1 MLSVEVI
8 TVGAIE
14 ENCYVVYCEQH
25 RSAIIV
31 DPGDSGKR
39 IIKFLENKKLIP
51 KMVLN
56 THCHADHT
64 GAVGALVE
72 HFAIPF
78 VCHKDD
84 EWMLTDPAQREMADY
99 LGVKP
104 PPKNSSAVSDGEIV
118 DICDDFSLKVIHTPG
133 HTPGGICFLAGGRF
147 LISGDT
153 LFRSSIG
160 RSDLPGGDHE
170 TLVQSIKEKLLT
182 LPDDTVIYPGH
193 GETSDISYEK
203 KHNPFL
209 MQTEGRT

>member
-1 MLSVEVI
+1 MLNIEVI

-14 ENCYVVYCEQH
+14 ENCNVVYCEKH
-25 RSAIIV
+25 LSAIIV
-31 DPGDSGKR
+31 DPGDSGKK
-39 IIKFLENKKLIP
+39 IIKFIEDKKLIP

-72 HFAIPF
+72 HFGIPF
-78 VCHKDD
+78 VCHKED
-84 EWMLTDPAQREMADY
+84 EWMLEDLAQREMADY
-99 LGVKP
+99 LGIKP
-104 PPKNSSAVSDGEIV
+104 PPKNNSSISDGEV
-118 DICDDFSLKVIHTPG
+118 VNPCDDFSLKVIHTPG
-133 HTPGGICFLAGGRF
+133 HTPGGVCFLIGGR

-153 LFRSSIG
+153 LFRGSVG

-170 TLVQSIKEKLLT
+170 ILIQSIKEKLLT
-182 LPDDTVIYPGH
+182 LPDDTVVYPGH
-193 GETSDISYEK
+193 GETTTISYEK